1 MKRKMTK
8 ERFTEWA
15 QSCGWQLD
23 RFGHLRKEADSKTY
37 RFKLSRIAVRHEVK
51 SRAGWV
57 RLKSGYFSKL
67 TITPEGEIAG
77 LTR

>member
-1 MKRKMTK
+1 MKRKMNR

-15 QSCGWQLD
+15 KSRGWQAD
-23 RFGHLRKEADSKTY
+23 RFGHLRREENGRSY

-57 RLKSGYFSKL
+57 RLRSGYFCNL
-67 TITPEGEIAG
+67 TITPEGELIG